1 MKLVKEVLEEFLNNG
16 SWTRKQPR
24 EQAHIPQVSS
34 ATSSF
39 WQHLGFTS
47 TAEQRNSTKIY
58 RLKPLLDF
66 ELPISLQLMDIS
78 LQARAMQK
86 SLWPLCTGT
95 EAAAEQCDCH
105 QDPFS
110 GTTDTQHWCHRGINT
125 STLYIELSALILP
138 EKAGTS
144 IFSSHWSV
152 MAQVIFIKHADR
164 SIKAP
169 CN

>member
-110 GTTDTQHWCHRGINT
+110 GTTDTQHWCIGA
-125 STLYIELSALILP
+125 STHQHIILNYLP
-138 EKAGTS
+138 LFCLKKQEPA
-144 IFSSHWSV
+144 FSLATEVWWHKS
-152 MAQVIFIKHADR
+152 FL
-164 SIKAP
+164 
-169 CN
+169 